1 MKHPL
6 IRIQQLDRYRAVPF
20 WVLVLLLPALVMLPQ
35 LFINNHNPLAF
46 EQHHS
51 EQHLS
56 LVAEH
61 HAHGHSHDHAH
72 SENDVNQ
79 QTTHQH
85 GHNPADHSHE
95 SVYLTLQ
102 QALAL
107 VACWVLMV
115 CYHYSA
121 ILFRP
126 KPPKRPPKIAF

>member
-1 MKHPL
+1 MTHPL
-6 IRIQQLDRYRAVPF
+6 IHLQAFNRNHAVPL

-35 LFINNHNPLAF
+35 LFVDHYNPLAF
-46 EQHHS
+46 EQAQT
-51 EQHLS
+51 EQHQQLTT
-56 LVAEH
+56 E
-61 HAHGHSHDHAH
+61 SHDHGHVH
-72 SENDVNQ
+72 SDGDTQEQ
-79 QTTHQH
+79 QLNHLH

>member
-1 MKHPL
+1 MTHPL
-6 IRIQQLDRYRAVPF
+6 MHLQAFNRNRAVPF

-35 LFINNHNPLAF
+35 LFVDHHNPLAF
-46 EQHHS
+46 EQAQT
-51 EQHLS
+51 EQHQL
-56 LVAEH
+56 LATE
-61 HAHGHSHDHAH
+61 SHDHGHLH
-72 SENDVNQ
+72 SDGDIQEQKLN
-79 QTTHQH
+79 HLH

-95 SVYLTLQ
+95 SVSLTLQ